1 MNQRKYKDFD
11 MSFKRHP
18 VTGDIGSKSDIESIK
33 QSVRNLIRTLPYDRK
48 FHPEIAARI
57 KNILFS
63 DISSVS
69 VRMLKRMV
77 TEVITNHEPRV
88 VVTGVNVSYDGEQTH
103 YKVTVVFRVINV
115 ANPISVS
122 AMLSRIR

>member
-1 MNQRKYKDFD
+1 MTQRKYKDFD

-33 QSVRNLIRTLPYDRK
+33 QSVRNLIRTSPYDRK
-48 FHPEIAARI
+48 FHPEIGARI

-69 VRMLKRMV
+69 VRMLRRMV

-88 VVTGVNVSYDGEQTH
+88 QVSKVHVSYDGERTH